1 MYFGIWRS
9 GNASAILNQS
19 GSVQISDV
27 RPPHPRPFCK
37 TSAQVLIPDHVK
49 NPTKVFIQSSILICV
64 TYASN
69 TGQELGIYPGWDTSQ
84 STGTRH
90 TQAQVKKL

>member
-1 MYFGIWRS
+1 MHFGIWRS

-27 RPPHPRPFCK
+27 RPPSCK

-49 NPTKVFIQSSILICV
+49 NPIKLFIQSSILICV

-69 TGQELGIYPGWDTSQ
+69 TGQELGIYPGWDISQ

-90 TQAQVKKL
+90 TQTQVKKL